1 MYNGYTE
8 SYGSFRAPIF
18 YDSNDTNYYVDPAST
33 SRLNTVSASRFKNIY
48 DTSTNHTFGL
58 FFGSDESSAYAI
70 YREAGAWDWPYPD
83 LRIAFHTGIKIGAN
97 ASYQGV
103 KFYTDYDMAT
113 QVMSV
118 NNGSDPLGAGNVF
131 VNYSLQADSSL
142 RAPIFYDSNDTSY
155 YGDFNSLSRM
165 SAIAVE
171 NRVHIA
177 ESRFLYMGGT
187 ATNEN
192 SWGSRDWTNGGNRYY
207 NARSHTFNN
216 DGYGST
222 YSVVI
227 NGSGQLTASVDVRA
241 PIFYD
246 SNDTSYY
253 CDPNA
258 TSNLNNLTLGGRNM
272 RAFESNSYIEFY
284 VEGDANTYYPVRFDV
299 YAWFHFARWSIS
311 RGYGDT
317 APWDP
322 IGTGAHKGGLTL
334 TWEWSGD
341 GAWGGNDKTIRV
353 IQFAEQY
360 TTMVGGMALSVNG
373 LIVWLRGGNAYYRF
387 HGPGGMMNG
396 VTPYYSTYTA
406 ANGSTF
412 SPRSYDSGTVA
423 SEVTS
428 RMPVRSTSE
437 LYDGGNRVLHLGNYT
452 SYTMARDSWNGNLY
466 FNNDG
471 RIFSTIL
478 YDSNDSGYYIDPNST
493 SRQYQINFNNLY
505 YAPDT
510 SYGFI
515 GSSIYVD
522 TINSG
527 YAGDQLEFNYV
538 RGTWAGISHD
548 SLRAPLYYD
557 YNDTSYYVDPA
568 STSYMNALQSNRYSV
583 GNANPY
589 DEVSSSPWYG
599 LGQSNAAGPWGP
611 NMVQLGGYYGIRH
624 RTAHGVFDIGA
635 PGWGTSWIYSDY
647 NLAVGGQARATVY
660 YDYSDTGYYVD
671 PNGTSNLV
679 GLTVANTITGSITG
693 TAGGETLATVTGRGA
708 STSTS
713 VILSGQGN
721 QFGGHF
727 YFLPYDAAGN
737 HYPHFNDGGNGTGAI
752 VNWRLFTGGTNT
764 HTHAWTTSYT
774 YFANRV
780 EAAGDMRTPIFYDS
794 NNTAYYWDGASTSKW
809 NESNQDGWHTFNNYG
824 LGVTGTYDSYR
835 LQTVFAMGSAYRM
848 AADGASTSNMYGLA
862 WSHPNAGSLG
872 GANNLNDHGLLIIN
886 NGSFRAAISS
896 RAVFSADVRG
906 TLFYDYNNTGYYCDP
921 NGTSRLGN
929 TETDQSYTYGWF
941 RNYSNNTGLYNQ
953 NTTQHLSSTTNGYWD
968 MSSTTTVTGI
978 RFYTGGHLS
987 ALRGYVYADTSN
999 NIGFLNQDGSWRL
1012 RVVSGDYSL
1021 ADGSSMRA
1029 QVFYDSN
1036 DTNYYVDPASTSI
1049 LNSVRVASLGVGTAA
1064 SGTAGEI
1071 RATNNITAYYSDDR
1085 LKTNLG
1091 NITNALEKVMS
1102 LNGFYYEAN
1111 EIAQGL
1117 GYKVKR
1123 EVGLSAQQ
1131 VEKVLPE
1138 IVVPAPID
1146 EKYKTIHYDR
1156 IIPLLVEAIKEQ
1168 QSEIDE
1174 LKSLVKQLLAK

>member
-1 MYNGYTE
+1 MFDGSSNG
-8 SYGSFRAPIF
+8 G
-18 YDSNDTNYYVDPAST
+18 
-33 SRLNTVSASRFKNIY
+33 IY
-48 DTSTNHTFGL
+48 FEG
-58 FFGSDESSAYAI
+58 GG
-70 YREAGAWDWPYPD
+70 RW
-83 LRIAFHTGIKIGAN
+83 
-97 ASYQGV
+97 ASY
-103 KFYTDYDMAT
+103 Y
-113 QVMSV
+113 
-118 NNGSDPLGAGNVF
+118 
-131 VNYSLQADSSL
+131 NYSNNCWG
-142 RAPIFYDSNDTSY
+142 F
-155 YGDFNSLSRM
+155 G
-165 SAIAVE
+165 
-171 NRVHIA
+171 
-177 ESRFLYMGGT
+177 EST
-187 ATNEN
+187 
-192 SWGSRDWTNGGNRYY
+192 
-207 NARSHTFNN
+207 
-216 DGYGST
+216 T
-222 YSVVI
+222 YS
-227 NGSGQLTASVDVRA
+227 
-241 PIFYD
+241 
-246 SNDTSYY
+246 
-253 CDPNA
+253 
-258 TSNLNNLTLGGRNM
+258 
-272 RAFESNSYIEFY
+272 
-284 VEGDANTYYPVRFDV
+284 
-299 YAWFHFARWSIS
+299 
-311 RGYGDT
+311 
-317 APWDP
+317 
-322 IGTGAHKGGLTL
+322 
-334 TWEWSGD
+334 TW
-341 GAWGGNDKTIRV
+341 
-353 IQFAEQY
+353 
-360 TTMVGGMALSVNG
+360 
-373 LIVWLRGGNAYYRF
+373 NAYGAKGFLAGTRI
-387 HGPGGMMNG
+387 
-396 VTPYYSTYTA
+396 
-406 ANGSTF
+406 
-412 SPRSYDSGTVA
+412 DS
-423 SEVTS
+423 
-428 RMPVRSTSE
+428 
-437 LYDGGNRVLHLGNYT
+437 
-452 SYTMARDSWNGNLY
+452 
-466 FNNDG
+466 
-471 RIFSTIL
+471 
-478 YDSNDSGYYIDPNST
+478 
-493 SRQYQINFNNLY
+493 
-505 YAPDT
+505 
-510 SYGFI
+510 
-515 GSSIYVD
+515 
-522 TINSG
+522 
-527 YAGDQLEFNYV
+527 
-538 RGTWAGISHD
+538 
-548 SLRAPLYYD
+548 
-557 YNDTSYYVDPA
+557 
-568 STSYMNALQSNRYSV
+568 
-583 GNANPY
+583 
-589 DEVSSSPWYG
+589 
-599 LGQSNAAGPWGP
+599 
-611 NMVQLGGYYGIRH
+611 
-624 RTAHGVFDIGA
+624 
-635 PGWGTSWIYSDY
+635 
-647 NLAVGGQARATVY
+647 
-660 YDYSDTGYYVD
+660 
-671 PNGTSNLV
+671 
-679 GLTVANTITGSITG
+679 
-693 TAGGETLATVTGRGA
+693 
-708 STSTS
+708 
-713 VILSGQGN
+713 
-721 QFGGHF
+721 
-727 YFLPYDAAGN
+727 
-737 HYPHFNDGGNGTGAI
+737 
-752 VNWRLFTGGTNT
+752 
-764 HTHAWTTSYT
+764 
-774 YFANRV
+774 
-780 EAAGDMRTPIFYDS
+780 PIFYDS

-809 NESNQDGWHTFNNYG
+809 NDSNQDGWHTFNNYG